1 MGSQTELD
9 ELRREKEALLARIP
23 SLGNLMHGSYFSRHL
38 VCSRP
43 GCKCHSGEKHGPVM
57 CLGVVYEGRQRQ
69 QYVPKSLEGEAVAAV
84 DAYNQVLAILDRV
97 SDINLQL
104 FRAKAPGRGVKR
116 SHASARE
123 ARK

>member
-1 MGSQTELD
+1 MGKQSELD
-9 ELRREKEALLARIP
+9 GLRREKEALLARL
-23 SLGNLMHGSYFSRHL
+23 SGLGNLMHGSYFSRYL

-57 CLGVVYEGRQRQ
+57 CLGLVYEGRQRQ

-84 DAYNQVLAILDRV
+84 DAYNQALAILDRV
-97 SDINLQL
+97 SDINLRL
-104 FRAKAPGRGVKR
+104 FKAKAPGRGAKR
-116 SHASARE
+116 SHDSAGE